1 MSKKVKMKG
10 HESFSIREGWLTKGL
25 LEVYSN
31 PRVFSE
37 KNQTDI
43 FGIGTNMVKS
53 LKYWLQATMLIK
65 ENKKNEYKLSNLGQL
80 IFDNDRYI
88 EKKITL
94 FLIHLNLIM
103 NKDKALIWNLFFNK
117 CHFKSFSKKDL
128 FEQISEILEVDNYEF
143 NENVL
148 LDEISVLLKT
158 YTIDENEGTPE
169 DNFICPLTELKLIK
183 KVSKDNYQRENANV
197 SSLSKY
203 VVYWCMLQQTK
214 ENNISIDELINGD
227 NSVCNLLNIDKI
239 SLNAYLDMLKKDNYI
254 TINRTAG
261 LNMIYFNKKI
271 DLEDIFKLEYEGE

>member
-1 MSKKVKMKG
+1 MSEKVKMKG

-25 LEVYSN
+25 LEVSAN
-31 PRVFSE
+31 PKVFSE

-53 LKYWLQATMLIK
+53 LKYWLQATMLIE
-65 ENKKNEYKLSNLGQL
+65 ENKKNEYKLSSLGQL
-80 IFDNDRYI
+80 IFDNDKYI

-94 FLIHLNLIM
+94 YLIHLNLVM

-117 CHFKSFSKKDL
+117 CHFKTFSKKDL
-128 FEQISEILEVDNYEF
+128 FVQISEMLEADDYEF
-143 NENVL
+143 NEKVL
-148 LDEISVLLKT
+148 SDEISVLLKT

-169 DNFICPLTELKLIK
+169 DNFICPLTDLKLIK
-183 KVSKDNYQRENANV
+183 KISKDNYQRENTNI
-197 SSLSKY
+197 SNLSKY
-203 VVYWCMLQQTK
+203 VVFWCMLQQTK
-214 ENNISIDELINGD
+214 TDNVSIDELLKGD

-239 SLNAYLDMLKKDNYI
+239 SLNEYLDTLKKDNYI

-271 DLEDIFKLEYEGE
+271 NLEDIFKLEYEGE